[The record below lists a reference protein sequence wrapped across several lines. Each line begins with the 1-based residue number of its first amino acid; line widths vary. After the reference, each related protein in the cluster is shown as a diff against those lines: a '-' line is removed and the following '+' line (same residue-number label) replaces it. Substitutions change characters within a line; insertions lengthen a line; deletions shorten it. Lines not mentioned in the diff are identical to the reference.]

1 MHKKRN
7 IIVMRFIVKEWKK
20 INWAIGLLKKKV
32 VKLQIIHCFMISKG
46 GLHAFR
52 PWLFPCLFI
61 IFRFSF
67 CLLNDKAF
75 FFWVCQIL
83 QGLTLTVFIIL
94 LVILLLLI
102 DKCLFVNAR
111 WRHLRVS
118 HYVCFSSAIDL
129 FCTYNRQSK
138 AFDLWLYVPKK

>member
-1 MHKKRN
+1 
-7 IIVMRFIVKEWKK
+7 MRFIVKEWKK

-75 FFWVCQIL
+75 FFLSVPNPTRLDFDGFYYPLGYSI
-83 QGLTLTVFIIL
+83 
-94 LVILLLLI
+94 VI
-102 DKCLFVNAR
+102 
-111 WRHLRVS
+111 
-118 HYVCFSSAIDL
+118 
-129 FCTYNRQSK
+129 NR
-138 AFDLWLYVPKK
+138 